1 MHNDDFPHLKHVS
14 LGALRAVETVARLGS
29 VRAAAEMLGV
39 TPGAVSQQVIKAEAQ
54 LNRTLFDRSSVG
66 LTPTQFGTEV
76 IVLLRNG
83 FRKLDQ
89 GVALSKTSGNT
100 LTVSVAPVFAARW
113 LVPRLPELEAQSD
126 NLRINV
132 DATADYV
139 EPGASGIDA
148 CLRVAS
154 KSNMSALKSDLSAT
168 WLADQYVFPVC
179 APKLAERLHTP
190 ADLLTVPII
199 TDSKTTLDWQ
209 VWLDQ
214 VGLANVQLRNGSSYS
229 DASLCIDAA
238 ISGGGVF
245 LAWDMLAV
253 DAVARGDLVKP
264 FKHVAT
270 STLSYWLG
278 QQKRP
283 AHPKRM
289 RQLENWLNSMISL
302 SLLSNEVG
310 S

>member
-1 MHNDDFPHLKHVS
+1 M
-14 LGALRAVETVARLGS
+14 
-29 VRAAAEMLGV
+29 
-39 TPGAVSQQVIKAEAQ
+39 
-54 LNRTLFDRSSVG
+54 
-66 LTPTQFGTEV
+66 
-76 IVLLRNG
+76 LLRNG

-270 STLSYWLG
+270 STLSYWLV